1 MLSRSYRRKFYNVD
15 SADREAGSP
24 VESFIASLDMPYDNK
39 WNTCTLLRCEI
50 DKTYYMLSDQR
61 LDATV
66 NSFPVTAGVTGATTG
81 TVQLTPNANYST
93 EQLREELEDE
103 LQAIEPNFN
112 VYFNFE
118 ITNFS
123 TGKYLITN
131 SIPFSIDLTNAPLIA
146 QYLGFT
152 PGIQTAVLDG
162 GIYELISTQQANLQ
176 RYQSI
181 TISSNM
187 AINNNTSELA
197 FIFPTSSSFGSV
209 ISYQNS
215 FQSFFAS
222 VAAGD
227 VESNYFKFSITETS
241 TGKPIILNGGNW
253 RMLISLSQ
261 EGL

>member
-15 SADREAGSP
+15 SADREANSP
-24 VESFIASLDMPYDNK
+24 VESFIISLDMPYDNK

-50 DKTYYMLSDQR
+50 DKTYYMLSNQPY
-61 LDATV
+61 DATV
-66 NSFPVTAGVTGATTG
+66 NSFPITTNAVPG
-81 TVQLTPNANYST
+81 TVTLTPNVNYTT
-93 EQLREELEDE
+93 EQLREDLEDD
-103 LQAIEPNFN
+103 LQAIDPNYA
-112 VYFNFE
+112 VYFNLGIANFTTGHYT
-118 ITNFS
+118 ITNTVTF
-123 TGKYLITN
+123 T
-131 SIPFSIDLTNAPLIA
+131 FDLTNAPLIA

-152 PGIQTAVLDG
+152 PGIYTATNIG
-162 GIYELISTQQANLQ
+162 GVYTLESTQQANLQ

-227 VESNYFKFSITETS
+227 VESNYFKFSITETT

-253 RMLISLSQ
+253 RMIISLSQ